1 MVTGLVVGGALVV
14 VGGGAL
20 LLVLCPV
27 RVLTL
32 VLVCSHTLALILSL
46 VAGLVGSGAGL
57 LVGGAALRFVRGL
70 VGGLV
75 FSLINRPAFWCV
87 SMLWGCQGV
96 SGTLSRQIDRHHK
109 LRDTRVRTDRYLK
122 RINCVLKG

>member
-1 MVTGLVVGGALVV
+1 MVTGLVVSGALVL
-14 VGGGAL
+14 VGVGAL

-57 LVGGAALRFVRGL
+57 LVGGAALRFVACL

-75 FSLINRPAFWCV
+75 FSLINRPAFWFV
-87 SMLWGCQGV
+87 SMVWGWQGAAV
-96 SGTLSRQIDRHHK
+96 TIPRHTHTHHK
-109 LRDTRVRTDRYLK
+109 LRDRSAILLGGRIDRQ
-122 RINCVLKG
+122 